1 MEKWAICML
10 SVAILNDSLAF
21 WLSLLERTLNH
32 VLPAWF
38 PHEVGERTRPRK
50 ITSPK
55 KSGPGL
61 DWFDLH
67 YCKYVCIKNCWT
79 FPKCTLFLCFSTR
92 QKKKKEKKKKKKN
105 GSGRTPA
112 TLASRVTA
120 NIVSEDCEEI
130 PFLVPDVGVAVLVC
144 LTRVPIKG
152 FITEQSSSFSVLFFI
167 WTEKHCNG
175 ESCLHTDLRV
185 IWFWDFDFG
194 MTVLKNYFLS
204 DDFEWYCSHGKWFEL
219 TQEYQ
224 LFV

>member
-1 MEKWAICML
+1 MYCQLGFRMKLVREQGRGRLQARKR
-10 SVAILNDSLAF
+10 VAQDWTDSIYI
-21 WLSLLERTLNH
+21 N
-32 VLPAWF
+32 
-38 PHEVGERTRPRK
+38 
-50 ITSPK
+50 
-55 KSGPGL
+55 
-61 DWFDLH
+61 
-67 YCKYVCIKNCWT
+67 CKYVCIKNCLT

-92 QKKKKEKKKKKKN
+92 KKKKKERIKNKKKN

-167 WTEKHCNG
+167 WTEKRCNG
-175 ESCLHTDLRV
+175 ASCLRTDLRV

-204 DDFEWYCSHGKWFEL
+204 DYFEWYCSHGKWFEL